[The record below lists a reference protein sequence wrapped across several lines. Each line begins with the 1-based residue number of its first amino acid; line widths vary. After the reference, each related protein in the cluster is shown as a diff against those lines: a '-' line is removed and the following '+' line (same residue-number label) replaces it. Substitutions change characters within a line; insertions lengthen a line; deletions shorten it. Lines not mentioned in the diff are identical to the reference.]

1 MSTLPH
7 TTRPRPH
14 AAAGFTLV
22 EMMIALVIAL
32 FLIAGMVLVFQNT
45 RSTYTAQKSLAQL
58 QDNERLAMTMIAEVI
73 QATGYF
79 PISSTGTANLP
90 TALPASPN
98 FPAQNDFNNIPN
110 IAAAT
115 NAQGDTISVRY
126 AAGAGDTIMNCLGQT
141 NTGGAEVGWDDTL
154 SVDANGYLTCQA
166 WDSAD
171 GITTTAEL
179 VGGLAT
185 GAAGPSMTLMYGVD
199 TVDTTSKTCPSG
211 VDSYMT
217 ATQVTAGGY
226 WGSVCAVKVS
236 LVFTNPLPPADGL
249 TPTITFT
256 RVIDLMTKAG
266 VNNS

>member
-14 AAAGFTLV
+14 AASAGFTLV

-58 QDNERLAMTMIAEVI
+58 QDNERLAMTMVADVI

-79 PISSTGTANLP
+79 PIPLTATVDLA

-98 FPAQNDFNNIPN
+98 FPLAQDAFDDRTN

-126 AAGAGDTIMNCLGQT
+126 AAGAGDTIMNCMGQT
-141 NTGGAEVGWDDTL
+141 NTGGAQVSWDNTL
-154 SVDANGYLTCQA
+154 SVDANGYLTCQV
-166 WDSAD
+166 WDSTD
-171 GITTTAEL
+171 GNTATAEL
-179 VGGLAT
+179 VGGLAS
-185 GAAGPSMTLMYGVD
+185 GVQSMTLMYGVN
-199 TVDTTSKTCPSG
+199 TGTAANGSC

-217 ATQVTAGGY
+217 ATQVTAGSY
-226 WGSVCAVKVS
+226 WPNVCAVKVS
-236 LVFTNPLPPADGL
+236 LVFTNPLPPADGSK
-249 TPTITFT
+249 PTITFT
-256 RVIDLMTKAG
+256 RVIALMAKAG